1 MSMDT
6 IIALSSLF
14 WQILGT
20 VFAGIALYIT
30 VRHGKNN
37 RDK

>member
-1 MSMDT
+1 MDTNT

-20 VFAGIALYIT
+20 VFTGIGLYIT
-30 VRHGKNN
+30 IHRGGSD
-37 RDK
+37 DK

>member
-1 MSMDT
+1 MNTDT
-6 IIALSSLF
+6 VIALSSLF

-20 VFAGIALYIT
+20 VFAGIGLYIT